1 MIQPERIMKL
11 NSMPTRPGRYVLYWM
26 QASQRA
32 EYNHALEYAVREANE
47 QKLPVLAFFGL
58 TGKYPEANLRHYTFL
73 LEGLL
78 DAHTALEK
86 KGIRLIV
93 RSGSPEELLPDLAA
107 EAAMVVT
114 DRGYLRIQKSWREKA
129 AAAVPCAMIQ
139 VEADAVVP
147 VETVMEKE
155 AYSAAVYRPR
165 MQEQLGRFLV
175 PLTESKATRDSLDI
189 RPASLNLKRPPEV
202 LLEALSIDQSVP
214 PARVFQGGTS
224 RAKRLLD
231 DFITRK
237 LPHYGDRRADPSTD
251 YSSGLSPYL
260 HFGQISPLHIALSV
274 RAAKTAPLEAKNAFL
289 EELIV
294 RRELSLNFVRYN
306 NAYDTWA
313 CLPEW
318 SQKTLK
324 KHSRDKR
331 PSLYSRKELEK
342 ARTSD
347 PFWNAAQR
355 EMVVTGRMHNT
366 MRMYWGKKI
375 LEWSATPEEAFRNAL
390 YLNNKY
396 QLDGRD
402 PNSFAGI
409 AWCFGKHDR
418 PWKERD
424 IFGTVRYMNAAGL
437 SRKYKIDEYVRRI
450 GEFGK

>member
-1 MIQPERIMKL
+1 MIQSERILKL
-11 NSMPTRPGRYVLYWM
+11 NSNQIRPGRYVLYWM

-32 EYNHALEYAVREANE
+32 EYNHALEYAIREANE

-58 TGKYPEANLRHYTFL
+58 AGQYPEANLRHYTFL
-73 LEGLL
+73 IEGLQ
-78 DAHTALEK
+78 DAQTALEK
-86 KGIRLIV
+86 KGIRLVV
-93 RSGSPEELLPDLAA
+93 RTGSPEELLPDLAA
-107 EAAMVVT
+107 EAALVVT
-114 DRGYLRIQKSWREKA
+114 DRGYLRIQKRWREKA

-139 VEADAVVP
+139 VETDAVVP

-155 AYSAAVYRPR
+155 AYSAAIYRPKI
-165 MQEQLGRFLV
+165 QEQLGRFLV
-175 PLTESKATRDSLDI
+175 PLVETKVARDSLDM
-189 RPASLNLKRPPEV
+189 RPISLNLKRPPEV
-202 LLEALSIDQSVP
+202 LLKSLSIDRSVAP
-214 PARVFQGGTS
+214 VRVFQGGTS

-231 DFITRK
+231 DFISRK
-237 LPHYGDRRADPSTD
+237 LPHYADRRADPSSD

-274 RAAKTAPLEAKNAFL
+274 RGAKTAPLEAKNAFL

-294 RRELSLNFVRYN
+294 RRELSLNFVRFN
-306 NAYDTWA
+306 EAYDTWA

-324 KHSRDKR
+324 KHSHDKR
-331 PSLYSRKELEK
+331 PYLYGRKELEK
-342 ARTSD
+342 ARTHDS
-347 PFWNAAQR
+347 FWNAAQV
-355 EMVVTGRMHNT
+355 EMLVTGRMHNT

-375 LEWSATPEEAFRNAL
+375 LEWSATPEEAFRTAL

-402 PNSFAGI
+402 PNSFAGV

-418 PWKERD
+418 PWKERK
-424 IFGTVRYMNAAGL
+424 IFGTVRYMNAEGL
-437 SRKYKIDEYVRRI
+437 SRKYKIEEYVRKI